1 MARKLQLIKKS
12 VGILIPNEC
21 SFLTRAQDKFLR
33 EVQFQHH
40 PLLPNSEKHELQCLR
55 CCCYLPIYCI
65 YYLDTKLRISNR
77 LFSCQ
82 PIQTQLARILVLR
95 HGKKWW
101 SLWGMSR
108 QSKTTTSVLCKRK
121 LRVLCTLSSVR
132 FETTAISWGWSS
144 I

>member
-55 CCCYLPIYCI
+55 CCCSLAA
-65 YYLDTKLRISNR
+65 LL
-77 LFSCQ
+77 LFGHQ
-82 PIQTQLARILVLR
+82 IEDFKQTIF
-95 HGKKWW
+95 
-101 SLWGMSR
+101 MS
-108 QSKTTTSVLCKRK
+108 TNTN
-121 LRVLCTLSSVR
+121 
-132 FETTAISWGWSS
+132 TASQNFSTQTR
-144 I
+144 